1 MPKTI
6 KGKEKLNKEK
16 EKFQKHHIK
25 KKEDTFDNKILA
37 YGLDNAI
44 LHEGRCQEGA
54 IIGKSFQEGLK
65 KEELPKVIPTIKK
78 IVSEINKL
86 SLDKQKEKFES
97 LHSLVVKKEHE
108 E

>member
-54 IIGKSFQEGLK
+54 IIGKLFQEGLK
-65 KEELPKVIPTIKK
+65 KEELPKGAPGRRTETA
-78 IVSEINKL
+78 VSKAPSPPPHAFPKYIA
-86 SLDKQKEKFES
+86 KEKIP
-97 LHSLVVKKEHE
+97 KITQ
-108 E
+108 